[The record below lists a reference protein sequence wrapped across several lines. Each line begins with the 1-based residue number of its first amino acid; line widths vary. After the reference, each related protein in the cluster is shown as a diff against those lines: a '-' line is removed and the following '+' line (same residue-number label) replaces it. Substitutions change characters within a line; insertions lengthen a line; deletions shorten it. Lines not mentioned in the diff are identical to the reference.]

1 MSKITTA
8 SIMTLVA
15 GSFDLTLSDLV
26 SRSKSRELL
35 LPRYLAALLMRLRLE
50 MSWPKIG
57 RALHR
62 AHSSVIH
69 GVRRLENCADAD
81 PNLSGAIDAFLRTLD
96 EMEASDVPDDSEAAP
111 AELQAV
117 DADA

>member
-1 MSKITTA
+1 MSEITA
-8 SIMTLVA
+8 ARILTLVA
-15 GSFDLTLSDLV
+15 ASFDLSVSDLL
-26 SRSKSRELL
+26 STDKKSDLI
-35 LPRYLAALLMRLRLE
+35 LPRYLAALLMRLRLKY
-50 MSWPKIG
+50 SWPRIG

-69 GVRRLENCADAD
+69 GVRRLENRADAD